1 MDRKE
6 RVADIENRKLV
17 AVVRL
22 DAAEDL
28 IPATDAL
35 LAGGVSVLEIT
46 MTSPGA
52 LDSIPQMRKRYGE
65 DVIVGVG
72 SVPNADIANQAIT
85 AGAQFV
91 VSPIMKTE
99 IVKVSHSNNVPA
111 AIGSYTPTEMQ
122 AAYEAGSDLVKVFPA
137 DQLGP
142 KYMKAVR
149 APLPHLKLLPTG
161 GVNADTINDWL
172 KSGVAALAVGSA
184 LVDKKAVNEGKFH
197 VLTEKA
203 EVLSNAVKAF
213 EQ

>member
-99 IVKVSHSNNVPA
+99 IVKVSHSNNVPV

>member
-1 MDRKE
+1 MNRQQ
-6 RVADIENRKLV
+6 RVKDIEQRKLI

-22 DAAEDL
+22 DREEDL
-28 IPATDAL
+28 IPAADAML
-35 LAGGVSVLEIT
+35 EGGVSVLELT

-52 LDSIPQMRKRYGE
+52 IENISKMRKRYGE

-72 SVPNADIANQAIT
+72 SVTSGEVAQKAIDE
-85 AGAQFV
+85 GAQFV
-91 VSPIMKTE
+91 VSPLMKTE
-99 IVKVSHSNNVPA
+99 LVEVSHRQDVPT

-122 AAYEAGSDLVKVFPA
+122 AAYEAGSDLIKVFPA

-142 KYMKAVR
+142 GYMKAVR

-172 KSGVAALAVGSA
+172 KSGVSALAVGSA
-184 LVDKKAVNEGKFH
+184 LVDKKAVKDGNFH

-203 EVLSNAVKAF
+203 QVLSKAVKEF
-213 EQ
+213 NG